1 MNIILFDPK
10 EARGNLLPLTYTRPV
25 AEIRIGM
32 STMRERWQAFLP
44 GEYSWETEDYLSKKF
59 PMTQAADAVRV
70 AANVVADALLAQAV
84 AALQVGEALY
94 HGDSLLAVRGVESVR
109 KEYTENILE
118 INHLWDI
125 FQMNDAVLRADF
137 ARITPTQQRRQPSAT
152 VTIIG
157 DPENLFIH
165 AEAGPVEGCT
175 INVNRGPIF
184 IDRGAEVMEGACL
197 RGPIYIGPKS
207 VLKMGAKIYGA
218 TTLGPGCKVGGEVNN
233 AVLFGNSNK
242 AHDGYL
248 GNAVV
253 GEWCNMGAGF
263 VASNLK
269 NDYSEIKLWN
279 YPAHR
284 FMRTGLQ
291 FCGVIMGDHTK
302 AGINTMLN
310 TATVLGVGVNIHG
323 AGFPRPFLAS
333 FLEGSTAGFS
343 EIPMSK
349 FFQTAKTVMSRRGIE
364 LTQEDIDILTNI
376 REQAEQYR

>member
-44 GEYSWETEDYLSKKF
+44 GEYSWETEDYLRKKF

-70 AANVVADALLAQAV
+70 AANVVADAPLAQAV
-84 AALQVGEALY
+84 AALLDGEALY
-94 HGDSLLAVRGVESVR
+94 HGDSLLAVRGVESAR

-175 INVNRGPIF
+175 FNVNRGPIF

>member
-44 GEYSWETEDYLSKKF
+44 GEYSWETEDYLRKKF
-59 PMTQAADAVRV
+59 PMTQAAEAVRV
-70 AANVVADALLAQAV
+70 AANVVADAPLAQAV
-84 AALQVGEALY
+84 AALLDGEALY
-94 HGDSLLAVRGVESVR
+94 HGDSLLAVRGVESAR

-175 INVNRGPIF
+175 FNVNRGPIF